1 VSDPP
6 ARIPLGPHDE
16 GRRLDR
22 VLRKLLPDVP
32 LGRIY
37 ALLRKGAVRV
47 SGRRR
52 SGSYRLA
59 AGELIELPAELAGS
73 AAAPAR
79 GAGESGRKL
88 PAELAGR
95 TVWENEHL
103 LAVDKPAG
111 MPVHGEEGLLA
122 ALRPYLGAGAS
133 KSAAFRPGPVHRL
146 DRNTSGLILFPKTLP
161 GARRASRLLHERL
174 LAKGYLAVL
183 SGHLDGS
190 ARWEDV
196 LERDRRRGVT
206 RAAEEAADQPS
217 AVPSAGAERRRA
229 RTSLRALA
237 WSAEA
242 TLALVRIETGRTHQI
257 RAQAAAHGLPLL
269 GDRKYGGGR
278 RRTRGGGPAAADAG
292 GPTYLLHAA
301 VLLNT
306 APDEVFPAEALCAP
320 PRAGLEAALRGL
332 FGGDDFERVFDCEF
346 LTGAVSALVYK
357 DRGGE

>member
-1 VSDPP
+1 MTDPP

-22 VLRKLLPDVP
+22 VLRKLLPEVP

-52 SGSYRLA
+52 NGSYRLA
-59 AGELIELPAELAGS
+59 AGELIELPAELAGT
-73 AAAPAR
+73 AAAAAR
-79 GAGESGRKL
+79 ERPVL

-95 TVWENEHL
+95 TVWENGHL

-111 MPVHGEEGLLA
+111 MPVHGEDGLLS
-122 ALRPYLGAGAS
+122 ALRPYLEAGES
-133 KSAAFRPGPVHRL
+133 GSVAFRPGPVHRL

-161 GARRASRLLHERL
+161 GARGASRLLHQRL

-196 LERDRRRGVT
+196 LERDRRRGIT
-206 RAAEEAADQPS
+206 RTTEEA
-217 AVPSAGAERRRA
+217 VPRQGAERRRA

-269 GDRKYGGGR
+269 GDRKYGGAPR
-278 RRTRGGGPAAADAG
+278 RDG
-292 GPTYLLHAA
+292 GPTAAPAGRPGYLLHAA

-306 APDEVFPAEALCAP
+306 APDEVFPAKALCAP
-320 PRAGLEAALRGL
+320 PRAELERALRAR
-332 FGGDDFERVFDCEF
+332 FSGDDVERAFDCEF
-346 LTGAVSALVYK
+346 LAAAVSALVYK